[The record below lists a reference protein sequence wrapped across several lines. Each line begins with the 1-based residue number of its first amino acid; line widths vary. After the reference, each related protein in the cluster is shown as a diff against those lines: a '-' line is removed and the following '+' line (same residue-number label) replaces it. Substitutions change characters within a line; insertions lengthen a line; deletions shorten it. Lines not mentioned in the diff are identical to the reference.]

1 MLKPD
6 APNKPAPQD
15 MTEGERDRD
24 VNQIVARAIRSA
36 DWTFFNE
43 NYNRQ
48 AEEVVRALNRA
59 GYVIMP
65 QTPTETMSA
74 AGRDAIEIGQYRPS
88 AVAGVVYEA
97 MVEAGRILP

>member
-1 MLKPD
+1 M
-6 APNKPAPQD
+6 
-15 MTEGERDRD
+15 
-24 VNQIVARAIRSA
+24 
-36 DWTFFNE
+36 
-43 NYNRQ
+43 
-48 AEEVVRALNRA
+48 RALNRA
-59 GYVIMP
+59 GYGIMP